1 MRTITLDLERMT
13 SVPAIHK
20 YLRSA
25 LALPVYYGANLDA
38 LYDCLTEIAEP
49 TQIIVPADI
58 TDNEKLGWYGGL
70 QHARLDGCPTGGSW
84 CIHIPGYR
92 NHQESTRRYDRPS
105 WQTQYVLP

>member
-13 SVPAIHK
+13 SVPALHK

-49 TQIIVPADI
+49 TQIVVPANV
-58 TDNEKLGWYGGL
+58 TDNEKLGWYGEQLL
-70 QHARLDGCPTGGSW
+70 QVLQDAAEERAARFVVMTG
-84 CIHIPGYR
+84 R
-92 NHQESTRRYDRPS
+92 LAQA
-105 WQTQYVLP
+105 TQLQQKCAMRFG